1 MADRRRRRRR
11 ASQDSEDDDESG
23 TGSDS
28 GRSGSPTTKSR
39 VRDPDPAEEVA
50 SRAEVK
56 SGAESECES
65 EDGVGEAVLSD
76 YDSADPEE
84 NGSHSEGVEEEE
96 EAQKYSDEEAP
107 AVATEAKPSAADGTT
122 QGEEREEEDE
132 EAEGQ
137 RQGQGKGQTKEESKT
152 EEKGNLAGERQSGD
166 GQESTDDP
174 ETKAGGKPGQQ
185 LDDDEDRKNPAY
197 IPRKGLFFEH
207 DVRGHTQEEERPKG
221 RNRKL
226 WKDEGR
232 WEHDKFREEE
242 QAPKSREEL
251 IAIYGY
257 DIRNGGSPGDRSYR
271 QRRPRQSI
279 SPSRE
284 KRWRE
289 GGERPVRS
297 WQSGGGLNRG
307 SAPLPSSIQPSS
319 TSPSSLPFSSAQ
331 RSSNPAKPPPLRSRP
346 SHQNH
351 IPPQS
356 QYRNNESNAAQMYPR
371 ERQGPKAQSEPAGD
385 RGVINRG
392 GRGAARG
399 GPSVVIEDITVSQ
412 GSTGEEDLSLNAAM
426 TATSQPVRYQS
437 ASPRRQQQEQK
448 GSSDRSAPGSTV
460 SLSTSDPSLPTSM
473 AVVNREASPPTERP
487 VERKSYSLA
496 RRTRS
501 RAADLGSKQPSM
513 EESAV
518 GGNTSSTGSVGGKS
532 WTGGVNGPNQTGDV
546 GGLTEL
552 DQDVARLSLAGQG
565 WSQGQTSY
573 MRSEMRGVP
582 TPMHIPGAPP
592 QFSSMEEIGV
602 GSSRAKRY
610 SSQRQR
616 AVPEPAPPM
625 HLGVMEGPYYE
636 PMSYQGPIYA
646 HGDGP
651 TPIPPQGMLVQPE
664 MHIPHPGLHP
674 HQSGGPIANPALY
687 GGPPV
692 SLSPGQPQQL
702 LPPPFYPPPGVMTF
716 PYPTMY
722 PTPQGQSQVTYGGVT
737 YYDTMQQQAQPKPS
751 PPRRKSQPV
760 TIKPPPEEQGGRV
773 GEELWSRTAATGN
786 QGGTME
792 QSGNRLFRHRF
803 DPANVSLSNNVDPEN
818 CFSYVLSNLGSD
830 RIV

>member
-23 TGSDS
+23 SGSDS
-28 GRSGSPTTKSR
+28 GRSGSPATKTR
-39 VRDPDPAEEVA
+39 GRDPDPVEATVGRPEA
-50 SRAEVK
+50 K
-56 SGAESECES
+56 SDVESECES

-84 NGSHSEGVEEEE
+84 NGSHSEGAEEEE
-96 EAQKYSDEEAP
+96 EAEQFSDEEAP
-107 AVATEAKPSAADGTT
+107 AAASEPKPPAADSPA
-122 QGEEREEEDE
+122 QGEERQGEEEDE
-132 EAEGQ
+132 EEEAEGEGG
-137 RQGQGKGQTKEESKT
+137 GQSKEESKA

-257 DIRNGGSPGDRSYR
+257 DIRNGGGPGDRPYR
-271 QRRPRQSI
+271 QRRPRQSL
-279 SPSRE
+279 SPSRD
-284 KRWRE
+284 KRWG

-297 WQSGGGLNRG
+297 WQSGGGGGGLNRG
-307 SAPLPSSIQPSS
+307 GAPPPSSIHPSS
-319 TSPSSLPFSSAQ
+319 TSPSSLPLSSAQ
-331 RSSNPAKPPPLRSRP
+331 RSSNPSRPPPSRSRP
-346 SHQNH
+346 PHQNQTH
-351 IPPQS
+351 LPPQPH
-356 QYRNNESNAAQMYPR
+356 YRSNESNAPQMHHR
-371 ERQGPKAQSEPAGD
+371 ERQGPKAQLEPAGE
-385 RGVINRG
+385 RGVVGRG
-392 GRGAARG
+392 GRGGGRG

-412 GSTGEEDLSLNAAM
+412 GGAGEQDPSLSTVPAAVV
-426 TATSQPVRYQS
+426 ASQPGGYQS
-437 ASPRRQQQEQK
+437 ASPRRQQQEQR
-448 GSSDRSAPGSTV
+448 GSVDRPASGLAASSSSSA
-460 SLSTSDPSLPTSM
+460 SDPSLQSSAAPT
-473 AVVNREASPPTERP
+473 NREASPPAERP

-501 RAADLGSKQPSM
+501 RPADLGSKQPSM
-513 EESAV
+513 EESAA
-518 GGNTSSTGSVGGKS
+518 GGNASSPGSVGGKS
-532 WTGGVNGPNQTGDV
+532 WTGGGGGGGGGDGPSQAGGGGIG

-552 DQDVARLSLAGQG
+552 DQDVARLSLAGQS
-565 WSQGQTSY
+565 WSQNPTSY
-573 MRSEMRGVP
+573 IRSEMRGLP
-582 TPMHIPGAPP
+582 NPMHIPGGPP
-592 QFSSMEEIGV
+592 QFSSMEEMGV
-602 GSSRAKRY
+602 GSNRAKRY

-625 HLGVMEGPYYE
+625 HLGVMEGHYYE

-651 TPIPPQGMLVQPE
+651 APIPPQGMLVQPE

-716 PYPTMY
+716 PYPAMY
-722 PTPQGQSQVTYGGVT
+722 PSPQGQSQVTYGGVT
-737 YYDTMQQQAQPKPS
+737 YYDTVQQQAQPKPS
-751 PPRRKSQPV
+751 PPRRTSQPV
-760 TIKPPPEEQGGRV
+760 TVKPPP
-773 GEELWSRTAATGN
+773 
-786 QGGTME
+786 
-792 QSGNRLFRHRF
+792 
-803 DPANVSLSNNVDPEN
+803 PEVP
-818 CFSYVLSNLGSD
+818 FASE
-830 RIV
+830 